1 MIDKNSIRFKNINL
15 GDIMSLIIAYMGKKG
30 CVMAADKR
38 KIAYFGDKKELDI
51 LESELYGGTIQT
63 DDDFLKRAE
72 ELDIAIKITDGASK
86 LLVIGDIVRGE
97 VSSKGTFQTKR
108 RRIYGTT
115 NGYQLVE
122 LLGSQTQSRKAG
134 DNGIIIFGNKY
145 AKQLA
150 QKLISSKWKAS
161 QNLREMREVF
171 EEILSEVSSKTPTVG
186 DNFDVIVKQP
196 TYSQTTAQLNLN
208 KTIDHDIKLL
218 ARFRQ
223 DLIEKLVQQNL
234 EIEMSYKIID
244 NGDIGRVVD
253 IDGGKLKVKLNDK
266 TQAVDENWQQKV
278 APGHVVEMF
287 SESDDVKLKDK
298 VIVKDEK
305 LCLKKD
311 KSPLQCDVIL
321 CTL

>member
-1 MIDKNSIRFKNINL
+1 
-15 GDIMSLIIAYMGKKG
+15 MSLIIAYMGKRG

-38 KIAYFGDKKELDI
+38 KIAYFGDKEELDV
-51 LESELYGGTIQT
+51 LESELYNGTIQS
-63 DDDFLKRAE
+63 DEEFLQRAE
-72 ELDIAIKITDGASK
+72 ELNVSIKITDGASK
-86 LLVIGDIVRGE
+86 LLEIGEIIRGE

-115 NGYQLVE
+115 NGFQLVE

-134 DNGIIIFGNKY
+134 NNGIIIFGNRY

-150 QKLISSKWKAS
+150 QKLISSKWNSS
-161 QNLREMREVF
+161 QNLITMREVF
-171 EEILSEVSSKTPTVG
+171 EEIMGEVSSKTPTVG
-186 DNFDVIVKQP
+186 DDFDVIVKHP
-196 TYSQTTAQLNLN
+196 TYSETTAQLNLN

-253 IDGGKLKVKLNDK
+253 IDGGELKVQLNDK
-266 TQAVDENWQQKV
+266 TQAVDENWKQVV
-278 APGHVVEMF
+278 APGQVAVMF
-287 SESDDVKLKDK
+287 TESDNVKLKDK

-311 KSPLQCDVIL
+311 KSTLKCDVIL

>member
-1 MIDKNSIRFKNINL
+1 
-15 GDIMSLIIAYMGKKG
+15 MSLIIAYMGKKG

-38 KIAYFGDKKELDI
+38 KIAYFGDREELDV
-51 LESELYGGTIQT
+51 LEGELYGGTIQT
-63 DDDFLKRAE
+63 DEEFLKRAE
-72 ELDIAIKITDGASK
+72 ELNVAIKITDDASK
-86 LLVIGDIVRGE
+86 LLVIGEIIRGE

-134 DNGIIIFGNKY
+134 NNGIILFGNKY
-145 AKQLA
+145 AKELA
-150 QKLISSKWKAS
+150 QKLLSSKWAPS
-161 QNLREMREVF
+161 QNLRKMSEVF

-186 DNFDVIVKQP
+186 DSFDIIIKHP
-196 TYSQTTAQLNLN
+196 TYSETTAQLNLN

-218 ARFRQ
+218 VRFRQ

-253 IDGGKLKVKLNDK
+253 IDGDKIKVQLNDK
-266 TQAVDENWQQKV
+266 TQAVDENWKQKV
-278 APGHVVEMF
+278 APGQIVVMTT
-287 SESDDVKLKDK
+287 ESDNVKLKDK
-298 VIVKDEK
+298 VIVKDED

-311 KSPLQCDVIL
+311 KSPLKCDVIL

>member
-1 MIDKNSIRFKNINL
+1 
-15 GDIMSLIIAYMGKKG
+15 MSLIIAYMGKKG

-38 KIAYFGDKKELDI
+38 KIAYFGDREELDA
-51 LESELYGGTIQT
+51 LESELYDGTIQS
-63 DDDFLKRAE
+63 DDEFLKRAG
-72 ELDIAIKITDGASK
+72 ELNIAIKITDDASK
-86 LLVIGDIVRGE
+86 LLEIGDIIRGE

-134 DNGIIIFGNKY
+134 NNGIILFGNKY
-145 AKQLA
+145 AKELA
-150 QKLISSKWKAS
+150 QKLISSKWESS
-161 QNLREMREVF
+161 QNLRKMAEVF

-186 DNFDVIVKQP
+186 DSFDVIVKQP
-196 TYSQTTAQLNLN
+196 TYSETTAQLNLDR
-208 KTIDHDIKLL
+208 TIDHDIKLL
-218 ARFRQ
+218 VRFRQ

-253 IDGGKLKVKLNDK
+253 IDGNQIKVQLNDK
-266 TQAVDENWQQKV
+266 TQAVDENWKQKV
-278 APGHVVEMF
+278 APGQIVVMF
-287 SESDDVKLKDK
+287 TESDKVKLKDK
-298 VIVKDEK
+298 VIVKDEN

-311 KSPLQCDVIL
+311 KSPLKCDVIL

>member
-1 MIDKNSIRFKNINL
+1 
-15 GDIMSLIIAYMGKKG
+15 MSLIIAYIGKKG

-38 KIAYFGDKKELDI
+38 KIAYFGDKTELNT
-51 LESELYGGTIQT
+51 LESELYTGSIQN
-63 DDDFLKRAE
+63 DDEFLKRAE
-72 ELDIAIKITDGASK
+72 ELNISVKITDGASK
-86 LLVIGDIVRGE
+86 LLVIGEIIRGE

-134 DNGIIIFGNKY
+134 KSGIIIFGNKY
-145 AKQLA
+145 AKKLA
-150 QKLISSKWKAS
+150 QELIARKWESS
-161 QNLREMREVF
+161 QNLRKMSEVF
-171 EEILSEVSSKTPTVG
+171 EEILTEVSSRTPTVG
-186 DNFDVIVKQP
+186 DDFDVIIKQP
-196 TYSQTTAQLNLN
+196 TYSQSTAQLNLD
-208 KTIDHDIKLL
+208 KTIDQDIKLL

-223 DLIEKLVQQNL
+223 DLIEKLVRQNL

-253 IDGGKLKVKLNDK
+253 IDGNRLKVQLNDK
-266 TQAVDENWQQKV
+266 TQAVDENWQQQV
-278 APGHVVEMF
+278 APGHTVIMF
-287 SESDDVKLKDK
+287 SESDNVKLKDK

-311 KSPLQCDVIL
+311 KSSLKCDVIL
-321 CTL
+321 CKL

>member
-1 MIDKNSIRFKNINL
+1 MKISKILNS
-15 GDIMSLIIAYMGKKG
+15 GDIMSLIIAYIGKKG

-38 KIAYFGDKKELDI
+38 KIAYFGDKEDLDV
-51 LESELYGGTIQT
+51 LESELYGGSIQN
-63 DDDFLKRAE
+63 DDEFLKRAE
-72 ELDIAIKITDGASK
+72 ELNVSIKITDGASK
-86 LLVIGDIVRGE
+86 LLAIGEIIRGE

-122 LLGSQTQSRKAG
+122 LLGSQTQSRRAG
-134 DNGIIIFGNKY
+134 NNGIIIFGNKY
-145 AKQLA
+145 AKKLA
-150 QKLISSKWKAS
+150 QKLVSSKWESS
-161 QNLREMREVF
+161 QNLRKMSEVF
-171 EEILSEVSSKTPTVG
+171 EEILTEVSNRTPTVG
-186 DNFDVIVKQP
+186 DSFDIVLKQP
-196 TYSQTTAQLNLN
+196 SYSESTAQLNLN

-218 ARFRQ
+218 AKFRQ

-253 IDGGKLKVKLNDK
+253 IDGDKLQVQLNDK
-266 TQAVDENWQQKV
+266 TQAVDENWQQVV
-278 APGHVVEMF
+278 APGHSVIMHT
-287 SESDDVKLKDK
+287 ESDNVKFKDK
-298 VIVKDEK
+298 VIIKNEK

-311 KSPLQCDVIL
+311 ESTLKCDVIL

>member
-1 MIDKNSIRFKNINL
+1 
-15 GDIMSLIIAYMGKKG
+15 MGKKG

-38 KIAYFGDKKELDI
+38 KIAYFGDRKELDI
-51 LESELYGGTIQT
+51 LEKELYEGTIH
-63 DDDFLKRAE
+63 DDEEFLKRAE

-86 LLVIGDIVRGE
+86 LLAIGDIVRGE

-134 DNGIIIFGNKY
+134 NNGIILFGNKY
-145 AKQLA
+145 AKKLA
-150 QKLISSKWKAS
+150 QKLLSSKWEPS
-161 QNLREMREVF
+161 QNLRKMAEVF
-171 EEILSEVSSKTPTVG
+171 EEILTEVASKTPTVG
-186 DNFDVIVKQP
+186 DSFDIIIKQP
-196 TYSQTTAQLNLN
+196 TYSESTAQLNLN

-218 ARFRQ
+218 VRFRQ

-253 IDGGKLKVKLNDK
+253 IDGDMIKVQLNDK
-266 TQAVDENWQQKV
+266 TQAVDENWHQKV
-278 APGHVVEMF
+278 APGQVVVMYT
-287 SESDDVKLKDK
+287 ESDKVKLKDK
-298 VIVKDEK
+298 VIVKDEN

-311 KSPLQCDVIL
+311 KSPLKCDVIL

>member
-1 MIDKNSIRFKNINL
+1 MIDILNSNHVNL
-15 GDIMSLIIAYMGKKG
+15 VDTMSLIIAYMGKKG

-38 KIAYFGDKKELDI
+38 KIAYFGDKEELSA
-51 LESELYGGTIQT
+51 LESELYNGKIQN
-63 DDDFLKRAE
+63 DEELLERAE
-72 ELDIAIKITDGASK
+72 ELNVSVKITDGASK
-86 LLVIGDIVRGE
+86 LLEIGEIIRGE

-108 RRIYGTT
+108 RRVYGTT

-134 DNGIIIFGNKY
+134 NNGVILFGNKY
-145 AKQLA
+145 AKKLA
-150 QKLISSKWKAS
+150 QKLLSSKWKAS
-161 QNLREMREVF
+161 QNLMTMKEVF

-186 DNFDVIVKQP
+186 DEFDVIVKHP
-196 TYSQTTAQLNLN
+196 TYSEATAQMNLN
-208 KTIDHDIKLL
+208 KTIDQDIKLL

-253 IDGGKLKVKLNDK
+253 IDGNELKVQLNDK
-266 TQAVDENWQQKV
+266 TQAVDENWQQV
-278 APGHVVEMF
+278 AAPGHNVVMYA
-287 SESDDVKLKDK
+287 ESDDVKLKDK

-311 KSPLQCDVIL
+311 KSPLKCDVIL

>member
-1 MIDKNSIRFKNINL
+1 
-15 GDIMSLIIAYMGKKG
+15 
-30 CVMAADKR
+30 MAADKR
-38 KIAYFGDKKELDI
+38 KIAYFGDKEELDALEKEL
-51 LESELYGGTIQT
+51 YNGTIQT
-63 DDDFLKRAE
+63 EDEFIQRAE
-72 ELDIAIKITDGASK
+72 ELNVSVKITDGASK
-86 LLVIGDIVRGE
+86 LLEIGEIIRGE

-115 NGYQLVE
+115 NGFQLVE

-134 DNGIIIFGNKY
+134 NNGIIIFGNKY
-145 AKQLA
+145 AKRLA

-161 QNLREMREVF
+161 QNLTAMREVF

-186 DNFDVIVKQP
+186 DDFDIIVKHP
-196 TYSQTTAQLNLN
+196 TYSETTAQLNLN

-253 IDGGKLKVKLNDK
+253 IDGGELKVQLNDK
-266 TQAVDENWQQKV
+266 TQAVDENWKQVV
-278 APGHVVEMF
+278 APGQVAVMYT
-287 SESDDVKLKDK
+287 ESDNVKLKDK

-311 KSPLQCDVIL
+311 KSTLKCDVIL

>member
-1 MIDKNSIRFKNINL
+1 
-15 GDIMSLIIAYMGKKG
+15 MSLIIAYMGKRG

-38 KIAYFGDKKELDI
+38 KIAYFGDKEELDV
-51 LESELYGGTIQT
+51 LESELYNGTIQS
-63 DDDFLKRAE
+63 DEEFLQRAE
-72 ELDIAIKITDGASK
+72 ELNVSIKITDGASK
-86 LLVIGDIVRGE
+86 LLEIGEIIRGE

-115 NGYQLVE
+115 NGFQLVE

-134 DNGIIIFGNKY
+134 NNGIIIFGNKY

-150 QKLISSKWKAS
+150 QKLISSKWNSS
-161 QNLREMREVF
+161 QNLITMREVF
-171 EEILSEVSSKTPTVG
+171 EEIMGEVSSKTPTVG
-186 DNFDVIVKQP
+186 DDFDVIVKHP
-196 TYSQTTAQLNLN
+196 TYSETTAQLNLN

-253 IDGGKLKVKLNDK
+253 IDGGELKVQLNDK
-266 TQAVDENWQQKV
+266 TQAVDENWKQVV
-278 APGHVVEMF
+278 APGQVAVMF
-287 SESDDVKLKDK
+287 TERDNVKLKDK

-311 KSPLQCDVIL
+311 KSTLKCDVIL

>member
-1 MIDKNSIRFKNINL
+1 
-15 GDIMSLIIAYMGKKG
+15 MSLIIAYMGKKG

-38 KIAYFGDKKELDI
+38 KIAYFGNKEDLDA
-51 LESELYGGTIQT
+51 LEGELYDGTIQT
-63 DDDFLKRAE
+63 DDEFLQRAE
-72 ELDIAIKITDGASK
+72 ELNVSIKITDGASK
-86 LLVIGDIVRGE
+86 LLGIGEIIRGE

-108 RRIYGTT
+108 RRVYGTT
-115 NGYQLVE
+115 NGFQLVE
-122 LLGSQTQSRKAG
+122 LLGSQIQSRKAG
-134 DNGIIIFGNKY
+134 NNGIIIFGNKY

-161 QNLREMREVF
+161 QNLTAMRKVF
-171 EEILSEVSSKTPTVG
+171 EEVLGEVSSRTPTVG
-186 DNFDVIVKQP
+186 DDFDIIVKHP
-196 TYSQTTAQLNLN
+196 TYSETTAQLNLN

-253 IDGGKLKVKLNDK
+253 IDGGELKVQLNDK
-266 TQAVDENWQQKV
+266 TQAVDENWKQVV
-278 APGHVVEMF
+278 APGQVALMYT
-287 SESDDVKLKDK
+287 ESDNVKLKDK

-311 KSPLQCDVIL
+311 KSTLKCDVIL

>member
-1 MIDKNSIRFKNINL
+1 
-15 GDIMSLIIAYMGKKG
+15 MSLIIAYIGKKG

-38 KIAYFGDKKELDI
+38 KIAYFGDKEELDI
-51 LESELYGGTIQT
+51 LEGELYKGTIQS
-63 DDDFLKRAE
+63 DDEFLKRAE
-72 ELDIAIKITDGASK
+72 ELNIAIKITDGASK
-86 LLVIGDIVRGE
+86 LLDIGEIIRGE

-108 RRIYGTT
+108 RRVYGTT

-134 DNGIIIFGNKY
+134 KSGIIIFGNKY

-150 QKLISSKWKAS
+150 QKLISSKWEAS
-161 QNLREMREVF
+161 QSLRKMSEVF
-171 EEILSEVSSKTPTVG
+171 EEILTEVSTKTPTVG
-186 DNFDVIVKQP
+186 NTFDIIVKQP
-196 TYSQTTAQLNLN
+196 NYSESTAQLNLN

-253 IDGGKLKVKLNDK
+253 IDGNKLQVQLNDK
-266 TQAVDENWQQKV
+266 TQAVDENWQQV
-278 APGHVVEMF
+278 AAPGHSVIMF
-287 SESDDVKLKDK
+287 SQSDNVKLKDK
-298 VIVKDEK
+298 VIIKDEE

-311 KSPLQCDVIL
+311 KSPLRCDVIL
-321 CTL
+321 CNL

>member
-1 MIDKNSIRFKNINL
+1 
-15 GDIMSLIIAYMGKKG
+15 MSLIIAYIGKKG

-38 KIAYFGDKKELDI
+38 KIAYFGDKEELDT
-51 LESELYGGTIQT
+51 LESELYGGTIQS
-63 DDDFLKRAE
+63 DDEFFKRAE
-72 ELDIAIKITDGASK
+72 ELNVSVKITDGASK
-86 LLVIGDIVRGE
+86 LLVIDEIIRGE

-122 LLGSQTQSRKAG
+122 LLGSQTQSRNAG
-134 DNGIIIFGNKY
+134 NSGIIIFGNKY
-145 AKQLA
+145 AKKLA
-150 QKLISSKWKAS
+150 QKLISSKWESS
-161 QNLREMREVF
+161 QNLRKMSEVF
-171 EEILSEVSSKTPTVG
+171 EEILREVSSKTPTVG
-186 DNFDVIVKQP
+186 DSFDVIIKQP
-196 TYSQTTAQLNLN
+196 TYSQSTAQLNLN
-208 KTIDHDIKLL
+208 KIIDHDIKLL

-253 IDGGKLKVKLNDK
+253 IDGNKLQVQLNDK

-278 APGHVVEMF
+278 APGHSVIMF
-287 SESDDVKLKDK
+287 TESDNVKLKDK
-298 VIVKDEK
+298 VIVKNEK

-311 KSPLQCDVIL
+311 NSSLKCDVIL

>member
-1 MIDKNSIRFKNINL
+1 
-15 GDIMSLIIAYMGKKG
+15 MSLIIAYMGKKG

-38 KIAYFGDKKELDI
+38 KIAYFGDKEDLDA
-51 LESELYGGTIQT
+51 LEDELYNGTIQT
-63 DDDFLKRAE
+63 DDEFLQRAD
-72 ELDIAIKITDGASK
+72 ELNVSVKITDGASK
-86 LLVIGDIVRGE
+86 LLEIGEIIRGE

-115 NGYQLVE
+115 NGFQLVE

-134 DNGIIIFGNKY
+134 NNGIIIFGNKY

-150 QKLISSKWKAS
+150 QKLISAKWKAS
-161 QNLREMREVF
+161 QNLITMREVF
-171 EEILSEVSSKTPTVG
+171 EEILGEVSSKTPTVG
-186 DNFDVIVKQP
+186 DDFDIIVKHP
-196 TYSQTTAQLNLN
+196 TYSETTAQLNLN

-253 IDGGKLKVKLNDK
+253 IDGGELKVQLNDK
-266 TQAVDENWQQKV
+266 TQAVDENWKQVV
-278 APGHVVEMF
+278 APGQVAVMYT
-287 SESDDVKLKDK
+287 DNDNVKLKDK

-311 KSPLQCDVIL
+311 KSTLKCDVIL

>member
-1 MIDKNSIRFKNINL
+1 
-15 GDIMSLIIAYMGKKG
+15 MSLIIAYMGKKG

-38 KIAYFGDKKELDI
+38 KIAYFGDKEEMAA
-51 LESELYGGTIQT
+51 LEGELYNGNIQT
-63 DDDFLKRAE
+63 DDEFLQRAE
-72 ELDIAIKITDGASK
+72 ELDVSVKITDGASK
-86 LLVIGDIVRGE
+86 LLEIGEIIRGE

-115 NGYQLVE
+115 NGFQLVE

-134 DNGIIIFGNKY
+134 NNGIIIFGNKY
-145 AKQLA
+145 AKRLA
-150 QKLISSKWKAS
+150 QELLSSKWKTS
-161 QNLREMREVF
+161 QNLTTMREVF

-186 DNFDVIVKQP
+186 DAFDIIVKHP
-196 TYSQTTAQLNLN
+196 TYSETTAQLNLN

-253 IDGGKLKVKLNDK
+253 IDGGELKVQLNDK
-266 TQAVDENWQQKV
+266 TQAVDENWKQVV
-278 APGHVVEMF
+278 APGQIAVMY
-287 SESDDVKLKDK
+287 SESGNVKLKDK
-298 VIVKDEK
+298 VIIKDEK

-311 KSPLQCDVIL
+311 KSTLKCDVIL

>member
-1 MIDKNSIRFKNINL
+1 
-15 GDIMSLIIAYMGKKG
+15 MSLIIAYMGKKG

-38 KIAYFGDKKELDI
+38 KIAYFGDRKELDI
-51 LESELYGGTIQT
+51 LEKELYEGTIH
-63 DDDFLKRAE
+63 DDEEFLKRAE

-86 LLVIGDIVRGE
+86 LLAIGDIVRGE

-134 DNGIIIFGNKY
+134 NNGIILFGNKY
-145 AKQLA
+145 AKKLA
-150 QKLISSKWKAS
+150 QKLLSSKWEPS
-161 QNLREMREVF
+161 QNLRKMAEVF
-171 EEILSEVSSKTPTVG
+171 EEILTEVASKTPTVG
-186 DNFDVIVKQP
+186 DSFDIIIKQP
-196 TYSQTTAQLNLN
+196 TYSESTAQLNLN

-218 ARFRQ
+218 VRFRQ

-253 IDGGKLKVKLNDK
+253 IDGDMIKVQLNDK
-266 TQAVDENWQQKV
+266 TQAVDENWHQKV
-278 APGHVVEMF
+278 APGQVVVMYT
-287 SESDDVKLKDK
+287 ESDKVKLKDK
-298 VIVKDEK
+298 VIVKDEN

-311 KSPLQCDVIL
+311 KSPLKCDVIL

>member
-1 MIDKNSIRFKNINL
+1 
-15 GDIMSLIIAYMGKKG
+15 MSLIIAYIGKKG

-38 KIAYFGDKKELDI
+38 KIAYFGDKTELNT
-51 LESELYGGTIQT
+51 LESELYTGSIQN
-63 DDDFLKRAE
+63 DDEFLKRAE
-72 ELDIAIKITDGASK
+72 ELNISVKITDGASK
-86 LLVIGDIVRGE
+86 LLVIGEIIRGE

-134 DNGIIIFGNKY
+134 KSGIIIFGNKY
-145 AKQLA
+145 AKKLA
-150 QKLISSKWKAS
+150 QELIARKWESS
-161 QNLREMREVF
+161 QNLRKMSEVF
-171 EEILSEVSSKTPTVG
+171 EEILTEVSSRTPTVG
-186 DNFDVIVKQP
+186 DDFDVIIKQP
-196 TYSQTTAQLNLN
+196 TYSQSTAQLNLD
-208 KTIDHDIKLL
+208 KTIDQDIKLL

-223 DLIEKLVQQNL
+223 DLIEKLVRQNL

-253 IDGGKLKVKLNDK
+253 IDGNRLKVQLNDK
-266 TQAVDENWQQKV
+266 TQAVDENWQQQA
-278 APGHVVEMF
+278 APGHTVIMF
-287 SESDDVKLKDK
+287 SESDNVKLKDK

-311 KSPLQCDVIL
+311 KSSLKCDVIL
-321 CTL
+321 CKL

>member
-1 MIDKNSIRFKNINL
+1 
-15 GDIMSLIIAYMGKKG
+15 MSLIIAYMGKKG

-38 KIAYFGDKKELDI
+38 KIAYFGDKEELDI
-51 LESELYGGTIQT
+51 LEKELYNGSIQN
-63 DDDFLKRAE
+63 DDEFLKRAE
-72 ELDIAIKITDGASK
+72 ELGVSIKITDGASK
-86 LLVIGDIVRGE
+86 LLVMGEIIRGE

-134 DNGIIIFGNKY
+134 NKGIIIFGNKY
-145 AKQLA
+145 AKRLS
-150 QKLISSKWKAS
+150 QKLISSKWDSS
-161 QNLREMREVF
+161 QNLRKMGEVF
-171 EEILSEVSSKTPTVG
+171 EEILSEISSKTPTVG
-186 DNFDVIVKQP
+186 DTFDVIVKQP
-196 TYSQTTAQLNLN
+196 TYSEATAQLNLN

-253 IDGGKLKVKLNDK
+253 IDGNMIKVQLNDK
-266 TQAVDENWQQKV
+266 VQAVDENWQQIV
-278 APGHVVEMF
+278 VPGHNVIMF
-287 SESDDVKLKDK
+287 TESDDVKLKDK
-298 VIVKDEK
+298 VIIKDEK

-311 KSPLQCDVIL
+311 KSTLRCDVIL
-321 CTL
+321 CNL

>member
-1 MIDKNSIRFKNINL
+1 
-15 GDIMSLIIAYMGKKG
+15 MSLIIAYMGKKG

-38 KIAYFGDKKELDI
+38 KIAYFGDKMELAT
-51 LESELYGGTIQT
+51 LESELYDGTIQN
-63 DDDFLKRAE
+63 DDEFLKRAE
-72 ELDIAIKITDGASK
+72 ELNISIKITDGASK
-86 LLVIGDIVRGE
+86 LLEIGEIIRGE

-134 DNGIIIFGNKY
+134 NSGIIIFGNKY

-150 QKLISSKWKAS
+150 QKLISEKWQSS
-161 QNLREMREVF
+161 QNLRKMREVF
-171 EEILSEVSSKTPTVG
+171 EEILTEVASKTPTVG
-186 DNFDVIVKQP
+186 DTFDVITKQP
-196 TYSQTTAQLNLN
+196 TYSQSTAQLNLD

-218 ARFRQ
+218 AKFRQ

-253 IDGGKLKVKLNDK
+253 IDGDKLQVQLNDK
-266 TQAVDENWQQKV
+266 TQAVDENWQQTA
-278 APGHVVEMF
+278 APGQSVIMYT
-287 SESDDVKLKDK
+287 ESDNVKLKDK
-298 VIVKDEK
+298 VIIKDEK

-311 KSPLQCDVIL
+311 KSPLKCDVIL
-321 CTL
+321 CSL

>member
-1 MIDKNSIRFKNINL
+1 
-15 GDIMSLIIAYMGKKG
+15 MSLIIAYMGKKG
-30 CVMAADKR
+30 CIMAADKR
-38 KIAYFGDKKELDI
+38 KIAYFGDKEELNT
-51 LESELYGGTIQT
+51 LERELYDGSIQT
-63 DDDFLKRAE
+63 DDEFLKRAE
-72 ELDIAIKITDGASK
+72 ELDVAIKITDDASK
-86 LLVIGDIVRGE
+86 LTVLGEIVRGE

-134 DNGIIIFGNKY
+134 NNGIIIFGNKY
-145 AKQLA
+145 AKKLA
-150 QKLISSKWKAS
+150 QKLVSSKWKPT
-161 QNLREMREVF
+161 QNLNTMSDVF
-171 EEILSEVSSKTPTVG
+171 EEILTEVSSKTPTVG
-186 DNFDVIVKQP
+186 DTFDIMVKHP
-196 TYSQTTAQLNLN
+196 TYSETTAQFNLN
-208 KTIDHDIKLL
+208 KTIDHDIKAL

-223 DLIEKLVQQNL
+223 DLIEQLVRQNL

-253 IDGGKLKVKLNDK
+253 IDGDRLQVQLNDK
-266 TQAVDENWQQKV
+266 TQALDENWKQV
-278 APGHVVEMF
+278 AAPGQSVIMYA
-287 SESDDVKLKDK
+287 ESDNVKLKDK

-311 KSPLQCDVIL
+311 KSGLICDVIL

>member
-1 MIDKNSIRFKNINL
+1 
-15 GDIMSLIIAYMGKKG
+15 MSLIIAYMGKKG

-38 KIAYFGDKKELDI
+38 KIAYFGDKEELDT
-51 LESELYGGTIQT
+51 LESELYNGTIQT
-63 DDDFLKRAE
+63 DDEFLQRAE
-72 ELDIAIKITDGASK
+72 ELNVSVKITDGASK
-86 LLVIGDIVRGE
+86 LLEIGEIIRGE
-97 VSSKGTFQTKR
+97 VSSKGTFQTRR

-115 NGYQLVE
+115 NGFQLVE

-134 DNGIIIFGNKY
+134 NNGIIIFGNKY
-145 AKQLA
+145 AKRLA
-150 QKLISSKWKAS
+150 QKLLSSKWNAS
-161 QNLREMREVF
+161 QNLTTMREVF
-171 EEILSEVSSKTPTVG
+171 EEVLSEVSSKTPTVG
-186 DNFDVIVKQP
+186 DTFDILTKHP
-196 TYSQTTAQLNLN
+196 TYSETTAQLNLN

-253 IDGGKLKVKLNDK
+253 IDGDELKVQLNDK
-266 TQAVDENWQQKV
+266 TQAVDENWKQVV
-278 APGHVVEMF
+278 APGQIVVMY
-287 SESDDVKLKDK
+287 SESDNVKLKDK
-298 VIVKDEK
+298 VIIKDEK

-311 KSPLQCDVIL
+311 KSPLKCDVIL

>member
-1 MIDKNSIRFKNINL
+1 
-15 GDIMSLIIAYMGKKG
+15 MSLIIAYMGKRG

-38 KIAYFGDKKELDI
+38 KIAYFGDKEELDV
-51 LESELYGGTIQT
+51 LESELYNGTIQS
-63 DDDFLKRAE
+63 DEEFLQRAE
-72 ELDIAIKITDGASK
+72 ELNVSIKITDGASK
-86 LLVIGDIVRGE
+86 LLEIGEIIRGE

-115 NGYQLVE
+115 NGFQLVE

-134 DNGIIIFGNKY
+134 NNGIIIFGNKY

-150 QKLISSKWKAS
+150 QKLISSKWNSS
-161 QNLREMREVF
+161 QNLITMREVF
-171 EEILSEVSSKTPTVG
+171 EEIMGEVSSKTPTVG
-186 DNFDVIVKQP
+186 DDFDVIVKHP
-196 TYSQTTAQLNLN
+196 TYSETTAQLNLN

-253 IDGGKLKVKLNDK
+253 IDGGELKVQLNDK
-266 TQAVDENWQQKV
+266 TQAVDENWKQVV
-278 APGHVVEMF
+278 APGQVAVMF
-287 SESDDVKLKDK
+287 TESDNVKLKDK

-311 KSPLQCDVIL
+311 KSTLKCDVIL

>member
-1 MIDKNSIRFKNINL
+1 
-15 GDIMSLIIAYMGKKG
+15 MSLIIAYMGKRG

-38 KIAYFGDKKELDI
+38 KIAYFGDKEELDV
-51 LESELYGGTIQT
+51 LESELYNGTIQS
-63 DDDFLKRAE
+63 DEEFLQRAE
-72 ELDIAIKITDGASK
+72 ELNVSIKITDGASK
-86 LLVIGDIVRGE
+86 LLEIGEIIRGE

-115 NGYQLVE
+115 NGFQLVE

-134 DNGIIIFGNKY
+134 NNGIIIFGNKY

-150 QKLISSKWKAS
+150 QKLISSKWNSS
-161 QNLREMREVF
+161 QNLITMREVF
-171 EEILSEVSSKTPTVG
+171 EEIMGEVSSKTPTVG
-186 DNFDVIVKQP
+186 DDFDVIVKHP
-196 TYSQTTAQLNLN
+196 TYSETTAQLNLN

-253 IDGGKLKVKLNDK
+253 IDGGELKVQLNDK
-266 TQAVDENWQQKV
+266 TQAVDENWKQVV
-278 APGHVVEMF
+278 APGQIAVMF
-287 SESDDVKLKDK
+287 TESDNVKLKDK

-311 KSPLQCDVIL
+311 KSTLKCDVIL

>member
-1 MIDKNSIRFKNINL
+1 
-15 GDIMSLIIAYMGKKG
+15 MSLIIAYMGKKG

-38 KIAYFGDKKELDI
+38 KIAYFGDKEELNT
-51 LESELYGGTIQT
+51 LETELYNGSIQT
-63 DDDFLKRAE
+63 DDEFLQRAE
-72 ELDIAIKITDGASK
+72 ELNVSVKITDGASK
-86 LLVIGDIVRGE
+86 LLEIGEIIRGE

-115 NGYQLVE
+115 NGFQLVE

-134 DNGIIIFGNKY
+134 NNGIIIFGNKY

-150 QKLISSKWKAS
+150 QKLVSSKWKAS
-161 QNLREMREVF
+161 QNLRTMREVF
-171 EEILSEVSSKTPTVG
+171 EEILGEVSSKTPTVG
-186 DNFDVIVKQP
+186 DSFDIILKHP
-196 TYSQTTAQLNLN
+196 TYSETTAQLNLN

-253 IDGGKLKVKLNDK
+253 IDGGELKVQLNDK
-266 TQAVDENWQQKV
+266 TQAVDENWKQVV
-278 APGHVVEMF
+278 APGQVAVMYT
-287 SESDDVKLKDK
+287 ESDNVKLKDK
-298 VIVKDEK
+298 VIIKDEK

-311 KSPLQCDVIL
+311 KSTLKCDVIL